1 MCPIIIRLLLN
12 MYTQQKLQVKWNN
25 VISNQF
31 NVSNGVCQGGIMS
44 PLLFRIYIDDLLL
57 ELKNSGI
64 GCTVGN
70 YYCGAFG
77 YADDLILLCPTIT
90 GIEHMI
96 KICELYADKH
106 FIRFNGLKSKLLI
119 YGEKMDNPNI
129 KVKGEVVPICTKAI
143 YLGNMLSTISDSD
156 MVNEGIKSF
165 NINLNI
171 FLSKFGTC
179 KVLVKNKLFNQY
191 CCSYYGSQLWP
202 LYNQDFKNVCTK
214 WRKAIRRIWGLPFN
228 THCNLLPLISEQN
241 PIEIALTNRF
251 IKFFKSLL
259 DSDNCMVS
267 YMARLQSQNCRSI
280 FGQNA
285 RHVVINYNLSW
296 HELETGTSNVIQEDI
311 YDNYFNSVQTEQ
323 FIDANVIRNILLRNE
338 SFNDCFLTE
347 DQLNFFIFLCTS

>member
-1 MCPIIIRLLLN
+1 MSKIICALKLIIDKLDVLLINVYMPCDTGVINGELIEYNDVTAELN
-12 MYTQQKLQVKWNN
+12 Q
-25 VISNQF
+25 
-31 NVSNGVCQGGIMS
+31 
-44 PLLFRIYIDDLLL
+44 
-57 ELKNSGI
+57 
-64 GCTVGN
+64 
-70 YYCGAFG
+70 
-77 YADDLILLCPTIT
+77 LILCSCSQHVIIAGDFNTDITGDNAQTKSLLSFVDEGKLCLCIIT

-96 KICELYADKH
+96 KTCEIYADKH
-106 FIRFNGLKSKLLI
+106 FIQFNVLKSKLLI
-119 YGEKMDNPNI
+119 FGEKMDNPNI
-129 KVKGEVVPICTKAI
+129 KVKGEVVPVCTKAK
-143 YLGNMLSTISDSD
+143 YLGNILSTTNDSD
-156 MVNEGIKSF
+156 MINEGIQNF

-179 KVLVKNKLFNQY
+179 KVLVKDKLFNQY

-251 IKFFKSLL
+251 VKFFKSLL

-285 RHVVINYNLSW
+285 RHAVVNYNLFW
-296 HELETGTSNVIQEDI
+296 HEIETGTTNVIQEDI
-311 YDNYFNSVQTEQ
+311 YDTYFN
-323 FIDANVIRNILLRNE
+323 
-338 SFNDCFLTE
+338 
-347 DQLNFFIFLCTS
+347 